1 MLSGFPP
8 LYQNKLQEQGVQAV
22 VNMNKLKFEPYGDL
36 VDPSFS
42 QFNDNS
48 ITNRE
53 PLSQVENDET
63 PGAEYLNENDSE
75 DTETSKTSEI
85 PNFTPKILPDDDRY
99 ISLNFKARES
109 LQ

>member
-42 QFNDNS
+42 QFNANS

-63 PGAEYLNENDSE
+63 PGAE
-75 DTETSKTSEI
+75 
-85 PNFTPKILPDDDRY
+85 
-99 ISLNFKARES
+99 
-109 LQ
+109 

>member
-1 MLSGFPP
+1 M
-8 LYQNKLQEQGVQAV
+8 YQNKLQEQGVQAV

-53 PLSQVENDET
+53 LLSQVENDET
-63 PGAEYLNENDSE
+63 PGAERLS
-75 DTETSKTSEI
+75 
-85 PNFTPKILPDDDRY
+85 
-99 ISLNFKARES
+99 
-109 LQ
+109 Q

>member
-1 MLSGFPP
+1 MLTRLLIESH
-8 LYQNKLQEQGVQAV
+8 LA
-22 VNMNKLKFEPYGDL
+22 KLKMMKHQGL
-36 VDPSFS
+36 
-42 QFNDNS
+42 N
-48 ITNRE
+48 
-53 PLSQVENDET
+53 
-63 PGAEYLNENDSE
+63 EYLNENDSE